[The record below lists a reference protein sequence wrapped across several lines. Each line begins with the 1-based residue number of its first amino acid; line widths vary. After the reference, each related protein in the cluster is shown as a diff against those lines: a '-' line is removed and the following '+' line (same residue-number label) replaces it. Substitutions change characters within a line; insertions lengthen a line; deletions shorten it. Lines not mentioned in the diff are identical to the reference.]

1 MGIKKELGKQIKRL
15 RTSKCYTQEELSEMI
30 DISQRALS
38 SIELGNNFATAETID
53 KLLKAFDVTVE
64 ELFATNYLKETAI
77 LLKMINKNIT
87 EIGDNPEKLE
97 IIYNLTKSLNK
108 K

>member
-1 MGIKKELGKQIKRL
+1 MSIKKELGKQIKRF
-15 RTSKCYTQEELSEMI
+15 RIAKGYTQEELSEKI

-53 KLLKAFDVTVE
+53 KLLKAFGITSE
-64 ELFATNYLKETAI
+64 ELFATNHLKETPV
-77 LLKMINKNIT
+77 LLKMIERNIS

>member
-1 MGIKKELGKQIKRL
+1 MGIKKELGKQIKKL
-15 RTSKCYTQEELSEMI
+15 RIAKGYTQEELSEKI

-38 SIELGNNFATAETID
+38 SIELGSNFVTAETID
-53 KLLKAFDVTVE
+53 KLLNVFDITAE

-77 LLKMINKNIT
+77 LLKMINRNIS

>member
-1 MGIKKELGKQIKRL
+1 MGIKKELGKQIKRM
-15 RTSKCYTQEELSEMI
+15 RTAKGYTQEELSEMV